1 MNMAITLHLRACP
14 PGSLQILLDFRINQ
28 LLDLR
33 IAGWRSAKL
42 CGWEDAGRNQGS
54 WPMPMRDERIAWS
67 GMKMPPWKG
76 A

>member
-1 MNMAITLHLRACP
+1 MNMAITLHLRTCP

-42 CGWEDAGRNQGS
+42 CGLGGHRAEPGELA
-54 WPMPMRDERIAWS
+54 PMRNERIAWS
-67 GMKMPPWKG
+67 GMKMPP
-76 A
+76 